1 MTKRDGVYRKF
12 NVSRTD
18 GTDQKPGDKHFNC
31 VYFVL
36 DISHDK
42 FAAAALRAY
51 AEACEAEMPWLAAD
65 VLDLA
70 NVNELE
76 TGQTNRTDAQRVMF
90 PPRCYAPVVKI
101 AMESRFAPG
110 KDDNA

>member
-1 MTKRDGVYRKF
+1 MAKRDGVFRKF

-36 DISHDK
+36 DISHDR

-51 AEACEAEMPWLAAD
+51 AKACQIEMPELAKD
-65 VLDLA
+65 VADLA
-70 NVNELE
+70 TVNEIE
-76 TGQTNRTDAQRVMF
+76 TGVASVTPKQF
-90 PPRCYAPVVKI
+90 PPACYGPVVKI
-101 AMESRFAPG
+101 AMETKLG
-110 KDDNA
+110 E